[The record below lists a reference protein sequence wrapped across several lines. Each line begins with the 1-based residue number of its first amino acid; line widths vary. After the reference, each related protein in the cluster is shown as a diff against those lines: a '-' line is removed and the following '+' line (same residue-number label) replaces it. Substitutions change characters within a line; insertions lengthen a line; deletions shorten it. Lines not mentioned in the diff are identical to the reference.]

1 MKRPPFNRN
10 KWRTRKSN
18 TGAAGKA
25 SGNKPPRRGGL
36 RASLFLIVGISLVQY
51 LNTGAITWPA
61 DMFRAITGSAG
72 DYAQRPEAGWRRA
85 TEKLEE
91 IGARKE
97 GQPAPDFDLAG
108 RVVRV
113 ADGDTVSIL
122 DQDKR
127 QHKVR
132 LFGIDSPERDQP
144 FGIAAKKALARRVAD
159 RNVGVVVIETD
170 SYGRTVGTVYLDAVN
185 INAAMVADGYAWWYR
200 FYAPNNPELAASEE
214 TAREKRL
221 GLWSEPRPV
230 PPWDWRR
237 GRR

>member
-10 KWRTRKSN
+10 KWRTRKSK

-25 SGNKPPRRGGL
+25 SANKPPRRGGL

-97 GQPAPDFDLAG
+97 GQPTPDFDLAG

-122 DQDKR
+122 DKNKR

-170 SYGRTVGTVYLDAVN
+170 SYGRTVGTLYLDAVN

>member
-10 KWRTRKSN
+10 KWRTRKAK
-18 TGAAGKA
+18 TGTAGKA
-25 SGNKPPRRGGL
+25 SANKPSRRGGL

-85 TEKLEE
+85 TDKLEE

-97 GQPAPDFDLAG
+97 GQPTPDFDLAG

-122 DQDKR
+122 DKNKR

-159 RNVGVVVIETD
+159 RNVGVVIIETD
-170 SYGRTVGTVYLDAVN
+170 SYGRTVGTLYLDAVN

-200 FYAPNNPELAASEE
+200 FYAPNNPELAASEDS
-214 TAREKRL
+214 ARKKGL